1 MEQPINEELYTET
14 VEPAKRFIRSDVA
27 LYVLVV
33 VVVFAAILL
42 VSALIVLLGLP
53 EFVSQLVLFAALLVF
68 GWRLYRVRLLS
79 YRYTLTERMLS
90 VDRIVGR
97 KQRPELAVHLSDITH
112 IRPAAQLPQKSCRAS
127 ASACAWGDKTQATAV
142 AYRAGGEASILLL
155 SLSDG
160 MREKLIAQW
169 KTRTPV
175 TPAPQHT
182 LPAHPWAT
190 LRRAMSRASTCPVHK
205 GRGMG
210 RFLPPERRA
219 AT

>member
-1 MEQPINEELYTET
+1 MLLCATAKNSRYVRFSSLFFRLLPFLIIYAALIDDRAAYSYNKSMEQPVNEELYTET

-112 IRPAAQLPQKSCRAS
+112 IRPAAQLPQNVPGKRVSLCL
-127 ASACAWGDKTQATAV
+127 GDKTQATAV

-169 KTRTPV
+169 KTV
-175 TPAPQHT
+175 
-182 LPAHPWAT
+182 
-190 LRRAMSRASTCPVHK
+190 RR
-205 GRGMG
+205 
-210 RFLPPERRA
+210 
-219 AT
+219 